1 MPNCRYVILNYH
13 STEMSRRGRPLVML
27 LEYSGDCG
35 DRQRSSYLLSDLNTI
50 VEGMPFELRE
60 WLILVLCEVSIK
72 QFHPDLD
79 TEEMFTLYS
88 FLNVG
93 PLRTTHS
100 GRFNCESL
108 DAALQFIRGNV
119 VSETKISG
127 EDCSFADFLSPL
139 DPAILRS
146 IDMPSF

>member
-1 MPNCRYVILNYH
+1 
-13 STEMSRRGRPLVML
+13 
-27 LEYSGDCG
+27 
-35 DRQRSSYLLSDLNTI
+35 
-50 VEGMPFELRE
+50 MPFELRE